1 MSAESL
7 GDRFGR
13 IWRRVGAT
21 NKTHE
26 VFHDLYHA
34 WTEPH
39 RRYHGVDHLR
49 DCLTQ
54 LDDAPASAADRDLA
68 EIALWFHDAVYRP
81 GSPDN
86 ESRSAEWA
94 VRALLEAGVSTPRA
108 GEVARLVLLTDH
120 ARPVDDPTGA
130 LVCDVDLSI
139 LGRPAAEFAEY
150 ERRIRVEYGSV
161 PDQLYRQGRAAV
173 LQRLLARDRLYRTA
187 HFSDRY
193 EAAARRNLMRSLETL
208 GH

>member
-1 MSAESL
+1 MSAEAL
-7 GDRFGR
+7 EDRFGR
-13 IWRRVGAT
+13 IWRQVGA
-21 NKTHE
+21 KDKAHE
-26 VFHDLYHA
+26 AFNHLYRA

-39 RRYHGVDHLR
+39 RSYHGVEHLR

-68 EIALWFHDAVYRP
+68 EIALWFHDAVYLP

-94 VRALLEAGVSTPRA
+94 ARALLEAGVSHARSD
-108 GEVARLVLLTDH
+108 EVARLVRLTDH
-120 ARPVDDPTGA
+120 TRPVDDPRGA

-150 ERRIRVEYGSV
+150 ERRIRAEYGLV
-161 PDQLYRQGRAAV
+161 PEPLYRQGRAAV

-193 EAAARRNLMRSLETL
+193 EAAARQNLARSLETL
-208 GH
+208 GQ